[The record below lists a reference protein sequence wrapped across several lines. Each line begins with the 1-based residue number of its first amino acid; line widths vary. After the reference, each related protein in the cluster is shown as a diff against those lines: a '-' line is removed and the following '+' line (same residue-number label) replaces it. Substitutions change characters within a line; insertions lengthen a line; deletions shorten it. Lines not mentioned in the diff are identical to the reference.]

1 MPGLISEL
9 GALFPDPLGKLRA
22 YCFLVYCL
30 FSIPCI
36 MTLNALRQEYG
47 TRLMLKSIA
56 IMLALPYA
64 VSLLLFQLGRL
75 RLAVIGWI
83 GKRTELSCEVQN
95 FMEKRFHFRYNKAT
109 RGT

>member
-1 MPGLISEL
+1 
-9 GALFPDPLGKLRA
+9 
-22 YCFLVYCL
+22 
-30 FSIPCI
+30 

-64 VSLLLFQLGRL
+64 VSLLFVPIRTLAV
-75 RLAVIGWI
+75 LAVIGWI
-83 GKRTELSCEVQN
+83 GKEQSYLVKCRTLWKSA
-95 FMEKRFHFRYNKAT
+95 FIFAIIKAT